1 MNQQSEQSG
10 TKSDTDLEAAAA
22 ESVGLES
29 GEQATET
36 VELTLEEQL
45 AAALEEADKLR
56 DASLRAVAEQEN
68 MRRRTQ
74 RDVQNARK
82 FGSEKLLG
90 ELVAVVDSLEA
101 ALVNEDAS
109 GEGVQ
114 MTLDLL
120 LKIFERN
127 HVVALS
133 PEGELFNPDL
143 HQAMSMVPSEEVAA
157 NHVLQVIQKGYQ
169 LHDRLLRP
177 AMVLVAKAPDA
188 GEPNASSAPPSSG

>member
-10 TKSDTDLEAAAA
+10 TKSDTDLEAAET
-22 ESVGLES
+22 ESVDLEP
-29 GEQATET
+29 GEQATEA

-45 AAALEEADKLR
+45 AAALEEAEKLR

-90 ELVAVVDSLEA
+90 ELVTVVDSLEA

-120 LKIFERN
+120 LKIFEKN

-177 AMVLVAKAPDA
+177 AMVLVAKALDA
-188 GEPNASSAPPSSG
+188 GEPDANSAPPSSG